1 MNYITYNYALDALV
15 AAMDK
20 KIDVHE
26 ATKTFTHVL
35 EIKDKMAQTAVY
47 GLIAKA
53 VKEKPVYKISEDA
66 ALDCF
71 VKISELLGIE
81 PEEQSYEEMIENA
94 VKGGLP
100 LINPTS
106 QEMIK
111 LVVTVRRK

>member
-20 KIDVHE
+20 KIDVQE

-35 EIKDKMAQTAVY
+35 VIKDKMAQTAVY

-53 VKEKPVYKISEDA
+53 VKEKLVYKISEDA
-66 ALDCF
+66 ALDFF

-100 LINPTS
+100 LINSTS

>member
-1 MNYITYNYALDALV
+1 MFLKL
-15 AAMDK
+15 
-20 KIDVHE
+20 KI
-26 ATKTFTHVL
+26 KWLRLLF
-35 EIKDKMAQTAVY
+35 
-47 GLIAKA
+47 IAKA